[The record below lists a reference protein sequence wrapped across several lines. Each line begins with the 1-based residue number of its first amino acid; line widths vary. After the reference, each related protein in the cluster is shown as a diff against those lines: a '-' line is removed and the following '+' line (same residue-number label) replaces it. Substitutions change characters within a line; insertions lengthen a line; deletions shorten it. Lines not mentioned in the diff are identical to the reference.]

1 MSGGGAP
8 VVTTLFKYP
17 SGGNYYAGQI
27 VGSNLQLYVNKN
39 GGPCVIIES
48 GKYVGAEAAGMVPSL
63 LEGLKAAA
71 TRSGYT
77 VDAADT
83 IICPV
88 ALNETIPQWE
98 TYVSIS

>member
-1 MSGGGAP
+1 M
-8 VVTTLFKYP
+8 TTLFKFA
-17 SGGNYYAGQI
+17 SSGNYFAGQI
-27 VGSNLQLYVNKN
+27 VGSNLQLYVND
-39 GGPCVIIES
+39 GGDSCVILES
-48 GKYVGAEAAGMVPSL
+48 GKYVGAEAAAMVPSL